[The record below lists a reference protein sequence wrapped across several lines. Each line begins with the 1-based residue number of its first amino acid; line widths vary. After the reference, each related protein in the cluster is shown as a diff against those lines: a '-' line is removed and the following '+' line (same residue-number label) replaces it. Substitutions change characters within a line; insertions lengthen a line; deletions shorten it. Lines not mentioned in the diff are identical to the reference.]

1 MRFRLTLIVLVPSC
15 LMLGV
20 LLWHF
25 AQKQYLLFNLLRF
38 DPLEESRIDTR
49 ILITHEDI
57 TNIWLLGDSRIA
69 QWDTDSFSSLNANIV
84 NLGVDGQT
92 TSQVLNRFRNALN
105 YGKPQWLFL
114 EAGINDLK
122 IIGLKK
128 DLGQKIVN
136 GCSGNI
142 YSIIDLCLQNSI
154 NVICINIF
162 PTGKIEL
169 LRRLFWNSSVYS
181 SINEVN
187 ENLEQYCHQRDVI
200 YYDTDGILCDEQQK
214 VKKEFQKGFLHINEK
229 AYDSLS
235 RDLLRKF
242 GSKIIASS
250 ENTIN
255 KVQ

>member
-1 MRFRLTLIVLVPSC
+1 MRFKLTLFVLVPGC

-38 DPLEESRIDTR
+38 DPLEESRIDTK
-49 ILITHEDI
+49 ILVTPEDL

-69 QWDTDSFSSLNANIV
+69 QWNADSFSSLNANIV

-92 TSQVLNRFRNALN
+92 TSQILNRFRNSLK

-128 DLGQKIVN
+128 DLGPKIAD
-136 GCSGNI
+136 GCSENL
-142 YSIIDLCLQNSI
+142 YSIIDLCLQNKI

-162 PTGKIEL
+162 STGQIEL
-169 LRRLFWNSSVYS
+169 LRRLF
-181 SINEVN
+181 
-187 ENLEQYCHQRDVI
+187 
-200 YYDTDGILCDEQQK
+200 
-214 VKKEFQKGFLHINEK
+214 
-229 AYDSLS
+229 
-235 RDLLRKF
+235 
-242 GSKIIASS
+242 
-250 ENTIN
+250 
-255 KVQ
+255 